1 MSFIQSHLYDGT
13 TYYVKST
20 IDLSNCAS
28 SPSTSAVYTM
38 NSGLYLEA
46 LTVFAYA
53 THNETLIQ
61 RYDDL
66 YFAFIL

>member
-20 IDLSNCAS
+20 IDLLDCVS
-28 SPSTSAVYTM
+28 SPSTTAVYTM

-46 LTVFAYA
+46 LSVFAYA
-53 THNETLIQ
+53 THNDTLIQ
-61 RYDDL
+61 RYDEY
-66 YFAFIL
+66 YFVFIL